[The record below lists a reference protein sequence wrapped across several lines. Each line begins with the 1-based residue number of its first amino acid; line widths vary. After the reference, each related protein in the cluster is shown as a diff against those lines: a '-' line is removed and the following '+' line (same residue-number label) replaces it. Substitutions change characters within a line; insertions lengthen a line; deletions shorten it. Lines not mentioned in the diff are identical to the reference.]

1 MNANLIK
8 GGISFVGAYFLLLF
22 GDFNTAFKVLLA
34 LMIMDYIT
42 GILKAINKKE
52 LDSRIGL
59 IGITKKVMIICIVAV
74 ANMIDIIIKANGLNI
89 DYVRD
94 LTIMFYAVN
103 EVISI
108 LENAGEFI
116 EIPDFIKKVLAQL
129 NGKGD
134 K

>member
-1 MNANLIK
+1 
-8 GGISFVGAYFLLLF
+8 
-22 GDFNTAFKVLLA
+22 
-34 LMIMDYIT
+34 MIMDYIT